1 MNETIFH
8 AVLLF
13 GTTLLVIVDL
23 LGRIYSLEPA
33 DVEEEIDEIILDG
46 ARLLIVLGGGM
57 KRLFKFCWE
66 GHVLTCWEG
75 YSCVFS
81 HFLLIGSVP
90 SSLLFLNSFNKSLES
105 SSDSPYNSS
114 SCSSNAICCLD
125 FFGL

>member
-57 KRLFKFCWE
+57 KRLFKFCCCWE

-75 YSCVFS
+75 FS
-81 HFLLIGSVP
+81 TPHFLLIGSVP
-90 SSLLFLNSFNKSLES
+90 AAFLFLNSINKSS
-105 SSDSPYNSS
+105 SSDSPNNSS
-114 SCSSNAICCLD
+114 SCSSNAICRLD